1 MSGGSYQYAFGT
13 VADCA
18 TEIRRRSGNDV
29 LRLAFA
35 SHLELVAKA
44 MHDIEWVDSG
54 DTEHGSEYPAI
65 EACFRGDGMVLAE
78 VERQLAELGRVVAD
92 VKAAREGGK

>member
-13 VADCA
+13 VTDVA

-29 LRLAFA
+29 IRLAFA
-35 SHLELVAKA
+35 NHLDLVAKA
-44 MHDIEWVDSG
+44 MHDIEWVDSC
-54 DTEHGSEYPAI
+54 DTEPGSEYPAI

-78 VERQLAELGRVVAD
+78 VERQLAELTRVVTAIRAGA
-92 VKAAREGGK
+92 K